1 MHSAKLIFTALLI
14 LGLAIVAYFLIQQT
28 SIEAD
33 RPRATLDAYLRAT
46 YARNFAVA
54 YDYLSSAD
62 RQVRPRQN
70 YVDSQGG
77 YSGFT
82 LEVAQQLAS
91 FMKVWL
97 IEQKESGG
105 RLVLKV
111 GYRVPAPAELNDL
124 LLDWDQDRLNS
135 LSTEKQKEL
144 LAELDAR
151 NKAGKILNIEGQ
163 ETIDLVEGPEGW
175 KIFLDW
181 AAGTRVL
188 LQSKVSDGNKL
199 EVRFAAAEVMAKS
212 DELFLVNVKIKNPRR
227 ARCHIYRPPLAGTA
241 GNRRQFTACRVRLA
255 DADDPRST
263 AGKRICHGV
272 PTRGHSGEDAS
283 RGQINLR
290 IQAPIARPG
299 PYWLR

>member
-1 MHSAKLIFTALLI
+1 MHRAKLIFTALLI
-14 LGLAIVAYFLIQQT
+14 LASAIVAYFRIQQT

-46 YARNFAVA
+46 YARNFALA

-62 RQVRPRQN
+62 RQVRTRQN
-70 YVDSQGG
+70 YINSQGG
-77 YSGFT
+77 YGGFT
-82 LEVAQQLAS
+82 LEVAQQLAG

-97 IEQKESGG
+97 IDQKESGG
-105 RLVLKV
+105 RLVIKV

-124 LLDWDQDRLNS
+124 LLNWDQDRLNS

-151 NKAGKILNIEGQ
+151 NKGGKILNIEGQ
-163 ETIDLVEGPEGW
+163 ETIDLIEGPEGW

-212 DELFLVNVKIKNPRR
+212 DELFLVNVKIKNPTSRGVTFTVR
-227 ARCHIYRPPLAGTA
+227 HLLEPPAI
-241 GNRRQFTACRVRLA
+241 A
-255 DADDPRST
+255 DNLQLVECGLLTPTTLDPQQEKEFAMAYLLEAT
-263 AGKRICHGV
+263 AGKTHREV
-272 PTRGHSGEDAS
+272 
-283 RGQINLR
+283 NLTYEFKL
-290 IQAPIARPG
+290 Q
-299 PYWLR
+299 

>member
-1 MHSAKLIFTALLI
+1 MHRAKLIFTALLI
-14 LGLAIVAYFLIQQT
+14 AGLAIVAYFLIQQT

-33 RPRATLDAYLRAT
+33 RPQATLDAYLRAT

-62 RQVRPRQN
+62 RQVRTRQN

-82 LEVAQQLAS
+82 LEVAQQLAG

-97 IEQKESGG
+97 IDQKESDG
-105 RLVLKV
+105 RLVIKV

-163 ETIDLVEGPEGW
+163 ETIDLIEGPEGW

-181 AAGTRVL
+181 AAGMRVL

-199 EVRFAAAEVMAKS
+199 EVRFAAAEEMAKS
-212 DELFLVNVKIKNPRR
+212 DELFLVNVKIKNPTAHGVTFTVR
-227 ARCHIYRPPLAGTA
+227 HLLVPPAI
-241 GNRRQFTACRVRLA
+241 A
-255 DADDPRST
+255 DNLQLVECGLLTPTTLDPQQEKEFAMAYLLEAT
-263 AGKRICHGV
+263 AGKTHRDIKL
-272 PTRGHSGEDAS
+272 TYEFNIR
-283 RGQINLR
+283 
-290 IQAPIARPG
+290 
-299 PYWLR
+299 

>member
-1 MHSAKLIFTALLI
+1 MHRAKLIFTALLI
-14 LGLAIVAYFLIQQT
+14 AGLAIVAYFLIQQT

-33 RPRATLDAYLRAT
+33 RPQATLDAYLRAT

-62 RQVRPRQN
+62 RQVRTRQN

-97 IEQKESGG
+97 IDQKESGG
-105 RLVLKV
+105 RLVIKV

-163 ETIDLVEGPEGW
+163 ETIDLIEGPEGW

-188 LQSKVSDGNKL
+188 LQSKVSDANKL
-199 EVRFAAAEVMAKS
+199 EVRFAAAEVIAKS
-212 DELFLVNVKIKNPRR
+212 DELFLVNVKIKNPTAHGVTFTVR
-227 ARCHIYRPPLAGTA
+227 HMLVPPAI
-241 GNRRQFTACRVRLA
+241 A
-255 DADDPRST
+255 DNLQLVECGLLTPTTLDPQQEKEFAMAYLLEAT
-263 AGKRICHGV
+263 AGKTHREIKL
-272 PTRGHSGEDAS
+272 TYEF
-283 RGQINLR
+283 N
-290 IQAPIARPG
+290 IQ
-299 PYWLR
+299 